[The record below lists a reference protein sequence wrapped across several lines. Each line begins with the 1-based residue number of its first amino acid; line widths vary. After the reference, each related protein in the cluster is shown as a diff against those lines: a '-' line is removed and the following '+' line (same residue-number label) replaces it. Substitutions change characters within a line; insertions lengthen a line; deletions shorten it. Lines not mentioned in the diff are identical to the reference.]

1 MAFTAT
7 IVETLIE
14 KLDDNLLIPV
24 FFGFNGQIVVWVLA
38 MLVG

>member
-24 FFGFNGQIVVWVLA
+24 FFGFNGQIVVFLLRVLK
-38 MLVG
+38 G